1 MRPEETRSCTVSGG
15 ICRSCSVRAARSF
28 RTGSNAA
35 AWRSNS
41 TLVTDVSPTNNDT
54 AVLLIS
60 YALLPARGMCLL
72 AIEVERAHDRHI
84 GVTEQDGWLCA
95 GVNVLVEGP
104 ARHAEHVLV
113 LPVEPLA
120 IYDRVAL
127 SFDDV
132 ERRTGGVAVRL
143 GVLARVQELYVATD
157 CGHGRTAGHRVGVL
171 HDHPV
176 EGAGRALGC

>member
-28 RTGSNAA
+28 RTGNNEA

-41 TLVTDVSPTNNDT
+41 ALVTDVAPTDNDT

-60 YALLPARGMCLL
+60 CALLPAGGVCLL
-72 AIEVERAHDRHI
+72 AIEVERAPDRYI
-84 GVTEQDGWLCA
+84 GGAEQNGRFFA

-120 IYDRVAL
+120 IYDGVAL

-132 ERRTGGVAVRL
+132 ERRTGGVAVRPGGL
-143 GVLARVQELYVATD
+143 PR
-157 CGHGRTAGHRVGVL
+157 
-171 HDHPV
+171 
-176 EGAGRALGC
+176 